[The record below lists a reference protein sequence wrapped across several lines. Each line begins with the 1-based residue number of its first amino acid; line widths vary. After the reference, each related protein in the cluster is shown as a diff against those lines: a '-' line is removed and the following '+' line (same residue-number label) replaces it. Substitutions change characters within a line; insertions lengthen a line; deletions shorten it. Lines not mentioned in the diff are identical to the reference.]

1 MGGGMIR
8 IVAPA
13 KVNLFLRVL
22 AREESGFHQLETLFQ
37 ALELGD
43 ELVLQPG
50 GDDISLDLGNT
61 WMGPPEENLVYR
73 AARTFLDATGI
84 RTGVEIHL
92 EKRIPVQA
100 GLGGGSSDAAAV
112 LRAMNILFPDRLDW
126 HDLLTL
132 AGELGSDVPFFLA
145 PSPLALAWGRGQRL
159 LPLPPLP
166 RLPVVV
172 AAPPEGVD
180 TGEAYRLLARERGTG
195 KVVPG
200 PEICRVEALSHW
212 ESVAEMA
219 ENDFEAVILPA
230 HPLLEK
236 IRSSMAGAGS
246 LFARL
251 SGSGSALFAAFMAQ
265 EDAATARERLA
276 MEFPHTRFF
285 LTHTLET
292 FPEAFSRPGVES

>member
-1 MGGGMIR
+1 MIR
-8 IVAPA
+8 IAAPA

-50 GDDISLDLGNT
+50 GDDVSLDLGNA

-73 AARTFLDATGI
+73 AARAFLDATGI
-84 RTGVEIHL
+84 REGVEIHL
-92 EKRIPVQA
+92 EKRTPVQA

-112 LRAMNILFPDRLDW
+112 LRAMNTLFPDHLDQE
-126 HDLLTL
+126 DLLTL

-180 TGEAYRLLARERGTG
+180 TGEAYRLLARKRGTG
-195 KVVPG
+195 KVFSA
-200 PEICRVEALSHW
+200 PEICSVEALSHW
-212 ESVAEMA
+212 EGVAEMA
-219 ENDFEAVILPA
+219 VNDFESVILPA

-236 IRSSMAGAGS
+236 IRSSMAEAGS
-246 LFARL
+246 FFARL
-251 SGSGSALFAAFMAQ
+251 SGSGSALFAVFPAQ
-265 EDAATARERLA
+265 DAAATARERLA

-285 LTHTLET
+285 LTHTLES
-292 FPEAFSRPGVES
+292 FPEGFSRPGVES